1 MNITKLPRGDKYP
14 EEFNLVIEMPKNSH
28 NKYEYDEE
36 LDVIKIDRVFYTAM
50 TLAYD
55 YGFIPQTRSEDGDH
69 LDGIVLLDQS
79 AYPGIMVPCRPI
91 GVIYMVDSGEKD
103 EKIICVPADDPHYA
117 HITDLPQLGEHFQ
130 KELTHYFEHYKDLQ
144 NKKVEIASWG
154 NRDEALKVMQE
165 SIEDSK

>member
-1 MNITKLPRGDKYP
+1 MNIKNLPRGDKYP

-36 LDVIKIDRVFYTAM
+36 LDIIKIDRVFYTAM
-50 TLAYD
+50 ALPYD

-69 LDGIVLLDQS
+69 LDGIVILDAPAFS
-79 AYPGIMVPCRPI
+79 GCMVTARPI

-103 EKIICVPADDPHYA
+103 EKIISVPVDDPRYN
-117 HITDLPQLGEHFQ
+117 HIKDLSDLGEHFQ

-144 NKKVEIASWG
+144 NKKVEINSWG
-154 NRDEALKVMQE
+154 NREEALKVMQA
-165 SIEDSK
+165 SIED